1 MEDAASVLS
10 LLLLGSEQVQDFE
23 LCCVAVADGQEDLMF
38 LNLGAVVVESA
49 NIQRVSDLSDVKVVE
64 ALSKVVELVG
74 QQSLEGDLSDVS
86 AVLKKV
92 VRRGRLRAT
101 PHRDRGSSRV
111 RLRQVRRKI
120 SGDVGA
126 RHGVR

>member
-1 MEDAASVLS
+1 
-10 LLLLGSEQVQDFE
+10 
-23 LCCVAVADGQEDLMF
+23 MF

-74 QQSLEGDLSDVS
+74 LQSLEGDLSDVS